1 MKTIDKTPDL
11 IGLLKQID
19 SLQGLPESAY
29 QWLID
34 KSEFVSYETGE
45 EVFYVG
51 MPVDHMQILVSGAFR
66 VKIKHGDNFRD
77 LGIMEAP
84 AITGLLPFSRMKETR
99 GIGTALEPI
108 RVLQL
113 HRDCF
118 TEMVNVSYP
127 MVQGLVGAMSNR
139 IRDFTQTQFQ
149 NEKLMSLGKLSA
161 GLAHELNNPASAIV
175 RSVEELYAQ
184 VHHTPEQFKEVI
196 TMKITPAQTD
206 AVNAVIFKKLT
217 QLGRFDNLSLLEQE
231 SRKDDLIDW
240 LEDHGIDEA
249 ENLADTFAEFDF
261 TENDLEEIAS
271 HLVAESLGAVLRW
284 TQRVLSMEKIVSEIK
299 EASARIAG
307 LVASIKSYTHMDQ
320 ATNAQTMDLHEG
332 LKSTIL
338 MLKHKIKSKQ
348 ITLEKELATDLPPVE
363 IFPGELNQV
372 WTNIIDNA
380 IDALP
385 ASGGRL
391 HLCTHRVHDT
401 VITEITDNGH
411 GIPEEVITQIF
422 DPFYTTKGVGEGT
435 GLGLEVSR
443 RIIEKHHGAIEVTSV
458 PGKTTFSICL
468 PLKQPTTK

>member
-284 TQRVLSMEKIVSEIK
+284 TQR
-299 EASARIAG
+299 
-307 LVASIKSYTHMDQ
+307 
-320 ATNAQTMDLHEG
+320 
-332 LKSTIL
+332 
-338 MLKHKIKSKQ
+338 
-348 ITLEKELATDLPPVE
+348 
-363 IFPGELNQV
+363 
-372 WTNIIDNA
+372 
-380 IDALP
+380 
-385 ASGGRL
+385 
-391 HLCTHRVHDT
+391 
-401 VITEITDNGH
+401 
-411 GIPEEVITQIF
+411 
-422 DPFYTTKGVGEGT
+422 
-435 GLGLEVSR
+435 
-443 RIIEKHHGAIEVTSV
+443 
-458 PGKTTFSICL
+458 
-468 PLKQPTTK
+468 